1 MTQDSYAYAR
11 KVTLKRR
18 LHNQWQILR
27 HDKWL
32 LSCLTWV
39 PLLIWIT
46 IYAIFSQGIA
56 SNLPIG
62 VVDLNKSYLSQ
73 KLINNYDAT
82 SMLSVSHQYDSVAQA
97 KDAMV
102 SGDIY
107 AMLVIPYD
115 FDKSVI
121 KSFPPQV
128 TLFYNSQYILIGRL
142 INSAAL
148 QAQGTFNAQADVIKN
163 LAKGST
169 TTLAAAGKAVAVRTQ
184 ITPLFNKNTNYAQ
197 FLVTAIIPAIW
208 QIGVVSFTVLILSA
222 NYRVSG
228 LKGWFR
234 DQAILP
240 HLFKTLLPY
249 GLLFLAQGFMFLIWF
264 YDLIGWPMEGSWT
277 VLSIALLI
285 TTVAC
290 MVMGC
295 FFFFLTCDAARAMSF
310 AGAFTAPSFAFMG
323 ITFPATNMSEVAL
336 FWRELLPIS
345 HYIEVQVSQASYGV
359 NALSSLLH
367 LLPMFVYV
375 IPMALTLMLIQKHMS
390 KELDS

>member
-1 MTQDSYAYAR
+1 MIMDSEFTHKA
-11 KVTLKRR
+11 TLKRR

-39 PLLIWIT
+39 PLLIWIS

-62 VVDLNKSYLSQ
+62 VVDLNKSTLSQ

-82 SMLSVSHQYDSVAQA
+82 SMLNVSHQYDSVSQA
-97 KDAMV
+97 KEAMV

-148 QAQGTFNAQADVIKN
+148 QAQGTFNAQADVSRN
-163 LAKGST
+163 LAKGGT
-169 TTLAAAGKAVAVRTQ
+169 NILTAAGKAVAIRTQ
-184 ITPLFNKNTNYAQ
+184 ITPLFNINTNYAQ

-228 LKGWFR
+228 LKGWFH
-234 DQAILP
+234 DQPILP

-249 GLLFLAQGFMFLIWF
+249 GLLFLVQGFMFLIWF
-264 YDLIGWPMEGSWT
+264 FDLIGWSMEGSWV
-277 VLSIALLI
+277 VLSLALLV
-285 TTVAC
+285 TTIAC
-290 MVMGC
+290 MIMGS

-323 ITFPATNMSEVAL
+323 ITFPATNMSELAL

-345 HYIEVQVSQASYGV
+345 HYIEVQVTQASYGMS
-359 NALSSLLH
+359 AFSSLSH
-367 LLPMFVYV
+367 LLPMFMYV
-375 IPMALTLMLIQKHMS
+375 IPVALTLVLIQKHMS
-390 KELDS
+390 KELGS